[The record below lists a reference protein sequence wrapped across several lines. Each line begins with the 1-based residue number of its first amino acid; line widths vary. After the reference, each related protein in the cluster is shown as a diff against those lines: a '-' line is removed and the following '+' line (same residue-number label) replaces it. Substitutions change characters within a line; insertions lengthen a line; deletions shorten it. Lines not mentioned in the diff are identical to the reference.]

1 MRIRPTGQYRA
12 SRVVDEWASRP
23 HRVAGPD
30 NESLSVAHLE
40 RITGLVRRLPYT
52 AAMTAEILIGLFV
65 AYGYWIVFTAILL
78 DNAGL
83 PIPGELLLLAFG
95 VFAKDGLLDPLLGLL
110 VAVTAAMAGDS
121 LGYWIGRLGGARVL
135 SRLGQRPRFR
145 PGDASIV
152 FGRFVIGAR
161 VLLAP
166 LAGLTRM
173 PFGRFLVFDSVGCL
187 VWAGAFILIGYA
199 SGLRLE
205 VMQQSLRMVSV
216 AAQSL
221 IVAALGAWAITRFV
235 RRRATASI

>member
-1 MRIRPTGQYRA
+1 
-12 SRVVDEWASRP
+12 
-23 HRVAGPD
+23 
-30 NESLSVAHLE
+30 
-40 RITGLVRRLPYT
+40 
-52 AAMTAEILIGLFV
+52 MTAEILIGLFV

-95 VFAKDGLLDPLLGLL
+95 IVAKDGHLDPILGL
-110 VAVTAAMAGDS
+110 VIAAAAAMAGDS
-121 LGYWIGRLGGARVL
+121 LGYWIGRLGGDRVL
-135 SRLGQRPRFR
+135 ARLGQRPRFR
-145 PGDASIV
+145 PGNVTVV

-166 LAGLTRM
+166 LAGVTRM

-199 SGLRLE
+199 SGVRLE
-205 VMQQSLRMVSV
+205 VMQQSLRVVSV

-221 IVAALGAWAITRFV
+221 IVAALAAWTIIRLV
-235 RRRATASI
+235 RRRAATATAAA

>member
-1 MRIRPTGQYRA
+1 
-12 SRVVDEWASRP
+12 
-23 HRVAGPD
+23 
-30 NESLSVAHLE
+30 LSIKHLE
-40 RITGLVRRLPYT
+40 RILGLVWRLPYT
-52 AAMTAEILIGLFV
+52 PGMTAEILIGLFV

-95 VFAKDGLLDPLLGLL
+95 IVAKDGHLDPILGLV
-110 VAVTAAMAGDS
+110 VAATAAMAGDS
-121 LGYWIGRLGGARVL
+121 LGYWIGRLGGDRVL
-135 SRLGQRPRFR
+135 ARLGQRPRFR
-145 PGDASIV
+145 PGDVTVV

-199 SGLRLE
+199 SGVRLE
-205 VMQQSLRMVSV
+205 VMQQSLRVVSV

-221 IVAALGAWAITRFV
+221 IVAALAAWTITRLV
-235 RRRATASI
+235 RRRAATATA

>member
-1 MRIRPTGQYRA
+1 MRIKHLK
-12 SRVVDEWASRP
+12 RV
-23 HRVAGPD
+23 
-30 NESLSVAHLE
+30 L
-40 RITGLVRRLPYT
+40 GLVRRLPYL
-52 AAMTAEILIGLFV
+52 APMTAEILIGLFV

-95 VFAKDGLLDPLLGLL
+95 VLAKDGQLDPILGLA
-110 VAVTAAMAGDS
+110 VAASAAIAGDS
-121 LGYWIGRLGGARVL
+121 LGYWIGRLGGERVVA
-135 SRLGQRPRFR
+135 RLGQRPRFR
-145 PGDASIV
+145 PGDVSVV

-205 VMQQSLRMVSV
+205 VMQQGLRVVSV

-221 IVAALGAWAITRFV
+221 IVAALAAWAISRFV
-235 RRRATASI
+235 KRRAAATVTA